1 MTSDEKLQH
10 LQDLMAAFF
19 AEARRRQ
26 KAAGL
31 ETKRS
36 GQVTHDFDFMID
48 VICEDLGLANPGTD
62 KHSLVVWPHP
72 IRGFS
77 PEKVESMRR
86 ERVRQTLEKAL
97 PSDADWLRQKG
108 YRIKKNGWV
117 EKIKTRYDFDNEGDD
132 DEQGE

>member
-10 LQDLMAAFF
+10 LQNLMAAFF
-19 AEARRRQ
+19 LEARRRQ
-26 KAAGL
+26 KVSGL

-62 KHSLVVWPHP
+62 KHSLGVWPHP
-72 IRGFS
+72 IRGYS
-77 PEKVESMRR
+77 PDTVENMRR
-86 ERVRQTLEKAL
+86 ERIRQGIEKAA
-97 PSDADWLRQKG
+97 PSDAEWLKQKG

-132 DEQGE
+132 DEQG